1 MEAEGVLIQRG
12 AECIAIAREVIL
24 KLDAGIRKES
34 KDGGVGKVTP
44 IDAEEFVHLRTF
56 VGDLFEAGVHVIDNE
71 DHFNR
76 SPAPAEGLERVQG
89 KRDFVIQDSEV
100 LLQKSA
106 NGRTGFRKSRQRQG
120 RSYRCQ
126 VGVAGLSC
134 RDKAAEAQSSGTRRT
149 TPRRVCRNTSSPCL
163 GEGQRVWDGGLRQ
176 SRTSDPLLGVD
187 VILA

>member
-126 VGVAGLSC
+126 VA
-134 RDKAAEAQSSGTRRT
+134 
-149 TPRRVCRNTSSPCL
+149 
-163 GEGQRVWDGGLRQ
+163 
-176 SRTSDPLLGVD
+176 LLGCPAGIKLQKRRAAAREEQRQDGCVGTQVHLVWAKASGFGTED
-187 VILA
+187 FARVERPTLY